1 MRKYIYIFVI
11 IFLSIYLSSKTLF
24 FQTRPN
30 KFFRFNSDLSND
42 TNEIRDMI
50 KPFISIFKE
59 SGISPAESV
68 ESSNIIFFHLI
79 TDYRNK
85 YLFLHNVKKH
95 LYIYS
100 LLSVDLL
107 ASKSSMYEIL
117 MFKNP
122 IHLVNK
128 FTPKTFLIKNE
139 KLFKKFKTNFDPK
152 KKYILKNNNQKQK
165 GCIITNDIEYIS
177 DNYTNYVVI
186 QELLQNPYTVNGHK
200 INIRMYLLFTTKDTS
215 LQAYLFE
222 DGFIY
227 YTPEIFEKN
236 SLSHEK
242 NITTGYIDREI
253 YRDNPL
259 TYKDFL
265 ATLSNDEQ
273 SLVRK
278 NIFDMFTFICNSF
291 KSTIL
296 KYDNNHHTK
305 FLLFGCDVAI
315 DNKLRC
321 KIMEMNK
328 GPDLSYKD
336 TYDSVV
342 KFQLVKST
350 AGVLKIIQYSDKNFI
365 RLC

>member
-1 MRKYIYIFVI
+1 
-11 IFLSIYLSSKTLF
+11 
-24 FQTRPN
+24 
-30 KFFRFNSDLSND
+30 
-42 TNEIRDMI
+42 MI
-50 KPFISIFKE
+50 KPFVSIFKE
-59 SGISPAESV
+59 HGIIPGETV

-85 YLFLHNVKKH
+85 YIFLNTIQKH

-107 ASKSSMYEIL
+107 ASKSSMYEL
-117 MFKNP
+117 LVLKNP
-122 IHLVNK
+122 MHVVKKL
-128 FTPKTFLIKNE
+128 TPKTFLLNNE
-139 KLFKKFKTNFDPK
+139 KRFKNFESSFDSK
-152 KKYILKNNNQKQK
+152 KIYILKNNYQKQK
-165 GCIITNDIEYIS
+165 GCIITNDIKYIAE
-177 DNYTNYVVI
+177 NYHNYVVI
-186 QELLQNPYTVNGHK
+186 QELLQNPYTLNGHK
-200 INIRMYLLFTTKDTS
+200 INIRLYLLFTVKQTS
-215 LQAYLFE
+215 LQAYLFK

-227 YTPEIFEKN
+227 YTPEKFEKH
-236 SLSHEK
+236 SLSHAK

-259 TYKDFL
+259 TYRDFL
-265 ATLSNDEQ
+265 ATLSNIEQ
-273 SLVRK
+273 SIVQK
-278 NIFDMFTFICNSF
+278 NIFDLFSVICNSF
-291 KSTIL
+291 KATIL

-305 FLLFGCDVAI
+305 FLIFGCDVAI

-350 AGVLKIIQYSDKNFI
+350 AGVLKIIQYSDENFI
-365 RLC
+365 RLL